1 MFRQAI
7 HHPPARRASWG
18 CCALLVVLAGAAGL
32 SAGDSA
38 RPPQVGFLGVWDR
51 AAPLLERASRQVKL
65 PVVFFDNAQP
75 LPPQELAQ
83 LRVLLVLNLPRER
96 VPKLLEELRQA
107 KKQNPDLR
115 VVPLDARDV
124 HANLKRAGLLDPDP
138 EVPRYWRAGGALNL
152 RRLLVYVGVKYLGR
166 KEEVQPPVEIPQ
178 YGYYHPEAKEL
189 ATTLRALQEQMDWS
203 PQRPTAVMLIQQSF
217 WITEDTQVIDA
228 QLRALEQVGFNSVAV
243 FADSLA
249 RLRQMLRELK
259 PAVLVEDRHGSMWQG
274 DGHGS
279 LLEELDVPYLRPI
292 SMLAYTIQQ
301 WRDDPRGLHPRDVSH
316 FLTLQE
322 SKGTIEPIVVGGL
335 KESVR
340 GFRLHVPVPERV
352 QRFAQRAWAWYQLRC
367 TPNRQKRLCIVYYNR
382 TGGQDDLLRG
392 SPTGAF
398 LDGPRSLVR
407 FLPRL
412 KERGWHLTRLPRDEA
427 ELLAWVRRSGR
438 NIGPWAPQELERL
451 ADQPGVVLVSLEK
464 FRRWMDQHLKERH
477 RQALEKHFGPPPGKL
492 MVVRRNGQPHLV
504 LPGVDL
510 GHVWL
515 GCLPLRG
522 ERQDQ
527 RLLHSRDV
535 PPPYNYLAF
544 YWYLQ
549 HEWKPH
555 AVVHWG
561 THGTVELLPGKE
573 AGLSEDDWSDICL
586 GRLPVVN
593 LWITDNLGEATLSR
607 RRSYALLVDHLVPP
621 TENAGL
627 SGPLRQ
633 LHDSIDKFQSLE
645 PGLLRQEF
653 RRKITQA
660 VHENHLDETLKLVG
674 LPQRLLTDQEIHRV
688 AEYLHE
694 LYNAMRPEVLH
705 VLGQPPEERRLARW
719 LVAALGEKF
728 LDRLALVAGVP
739 PELERFPGDRLKH
752 LRRKA
757 EQLVRRVLWE
767 DRPVPPELAKDLE
780 FARGLRRRIEA
791 ADQEIENLLR
801 ALEGRF
807 VPPGPGPDPVRNP
820 ASVPTGRNLYG
831 LNPEEIPT
839 PASWAVAVKLVD
851 QMLRTR
857 QVRKVGID
865 LNGMNTMR
873 DFGVMEG
880 QILYLLGVQPVWD
893 ANGLA
898 IDVEL
903 IPRQELGRP
912 RIDVFIAMGGMY
924 KENFPTRVR
933 LLDKAVRLAAAA
945 REPDNLVR
953 RGTEQ
958 LRQRLLARGFA
969 ARQAEH
975 LAAARIFGTK
985 PGNTSGTNILHL
997 VPRSGVWSS
1006 DDEIAA
1012 VYIDNMSYVFTDKL
1026 WGEKVPGLYEEAIQG
1041 TDTVLRVWASN
1052 MTSQLSN
1059 HHAYEYLGGLSM
1071 AVRKLTGR
1079 EPQALIADVRSPN
1092 AARLR
1097 DFEEVLATN
1106 LRTELLNENWI
1117 RGMKSHDYAGAG
1129 MMAELVKNTFGWN
1142 VTRPGSVGQG
1152 TWEEIYRTYIQDRY
1166 RLGLREWFDR
1176 VNPHA
1181 RQEIAAVMLEAV
1193 RKGYWRPDQQV
1204 VRHLAREFAQSVARH
1219 GLSAGLTTGG
1229 NRPLERFV
1237 AEQLRAVGDVALAGR
1252 FQQAVRASAGAPAD
1266 EQQAAAEKVYGPKLE
1281 KTRQQTPSAPVP
1293 RRTAWGL
1300 ALAAAVLVL
1309 LAVLGAWRGWGV
1321 PR

>member
-1 MFRQAI
+1 MPRTSLQSV
-7 HHPPARRASWG
+7 PVVYRLLLPALCWLAS
-18 CCALLVVLAGAAGL
+18 AAG
-32 SAGDSA
+32 SVCAEDAPG
-38 RPPQVGFLGVWDR
+38 PQVGFLGVWDR
-51 AAPLLERASRQVKL
+51 AVPLLERASRQVEVPL
-65 PVVFFDNAQP
+65 AFFANTEP
-75 LPPQELAQ
+75 LPLEELDR
-83 LRVLLVLNLPRER
+83 LRVLFVLNLPRQR
-96 VPKLLEELRQA
+96 VPALLKELRQA
-107 KKQNPDLR
+107 KQRNPRLR

-124 HANLKRAGLLDPDP
+124 HANLKRAGLLDADP
-138 EVPRYWRAGGALNL
+138 GVPPYWRAGGALNL
-152 RRLLVYVGVKYLGR
+152 RRLLVYAAVKYLGR
-166 KEEVQPPVEIPQ
+166 KAEIPPPVAIPQ
-178 YGYYHPEAKEL
+178 YGYYHPQAKKL
-189 ATTLRALQEQMDWS
+189 ATTLKAFQEQLDWS

-228 QLRALEQVGFNSVAV
+228 QLRALNRVGFNSVAV
-243 FADSLA
+243 FADSTA
-249 RLRQMLRELK
+249 RLREMLLELK
-259 PAVLVEDRHGSMWQG
+259 PHILVEDRHGGMWEG
-274 DGHGS
+274 DGKGT
-279 LLEELDVPYLRPI
+279 LLQELDVPYLRPI
-292 SMLAYTIQQ
+292 SMLAYTVQQ
-301 WRDDPRGLHPRDVSH
+301 WLEDPRGLHPRDVSH

-352 QRFAQRAWAWYQLRC
+352 ERFAHRAWSWGQLRR
-367 TPNRQKRLCIVYYNR
+367 TPNPEKRLAIVYYNR
-382 TGGQDDLLRG
+382 TAGQDDLMRG

-398 LDGPRSLVR
+398 LDAPRSLVR

-412 KERGWHLTRLPRDEA
+412 KARGWRLTRLPRDEA
-427 ELLAWVRRSGR
+427 ELISWVRRSGR
-438 NIGPWAPQELERL
+438 NLGPWAPEELERL

-464 FRRWMDQHLKERH
+464 FRRWMDQHLKEHH

-492 MVVRRNGQPHLV
+492 MVVTRNGQPHLV

-510 GHVWL
+510 GNVWL

-522 ERQDQ
+522 EKQDE

-549 HEWKPH
+549 HELRPH
-555 AVVHWG
+555 AVIHWG

-573 AGLSEDDWSDICL
+573 AGLTGEDWGDICL
-586 GRLPVVN
+586 GTLPVVN

-607 RRSYALLVDHLVPP
+607 RRAYALLVDHLVPP
-621 TENAGL
+621 VEKAGL
-627 SGPLRQ
+627 SGPLLA
-633 LHDSIDKFQSLE
+633 LHDSIDKFHTLE
-645 PGLLRQEF
+645 PGLLRREF

-660 VHENHLDETLKLVG
+660 IRQTHLDETLRIPG
-674 LPQRLLTDQEIHRV
+674 LDHRLATDEEIHRV

-694 LYNAMRPEVLH
+694 LYNATRPEVLH
-705 VLGQPPEERRLARW
+705 VLGLAPEPKRMAGW
-719 LVAALGEKF
+719 LVSALGQKF
-728 LDRLALVAGVP
+728 LDRLAQVAGVP
-739 PELERFPGDRLKH
+739 KSVEHFPGDRLKY

-757 EQLVRRVLWE
+757 EQLVQRVLWG
-767 DRPVPPELAKDLE
+767 DRPVPPSLAKDLE
-780 FARGLRRRIEA
+780 FARDLKQRIEA
-791 ADQEIENLLR
+791 ADLEIENLLR
-801 ALEGRF
+801 ALEGRY

-820 ASVPTGRNLYG
+820 ASVPTGRNLYA

-851 QMLRTR
+851 ELLRTR
-857 QVRKVGID
+857 KVRKVGID

-880 QILYLLGVQPVWD
+880 QILYLLGTRPVWD
-893 ANGLA
+893 ANGLVV
-898 IDVEL
+898 DVEL
-903 IPRQELGRP
+903 IPREELGRP
-912 RIDVFIAMGGMY
+912 RVDVFIAMGGTY

-953 RGTEQ
+953 QGTQELQ
-958 LRQRLLARGFA
+958 RRLLARGFST
-969 ARQAEH
+969 RQAEH

-985 PGNTSGTNILHL
+985 PGNTMGTNILHL

-1012 VYIDNMSYVFTDKL
+1012 VYIDNMSYVFTAGH
-1026 WGEKVPGLYEEAIQG
+1026 WGQKVPGLYEEAIQG
-1041 TDTVLRVWASN
+1041 TDAVLRVWASN

-1079 EPQALIADVRSPN
+1079 EPQALIADVRDPQG
-1092 AARLR
+1092 ARLR

-1106 LRTELLNENWI
+1106 LRTELLNEKWM
-1117 RGMKSHDYAGAG
+1117 RGMMQHNYAGAG
-1129 MMAELVKNTFGWN
+1129 MMAELVKNTFGWD
-1142 VTRPGSVGQG
+1142 VTRPGSVGPG
-1152 TWEEIYRTYIQDRY
+1152 VWEEIYQTYIQDRY
-1166 RLGLREWFDR
+1166 QLGLHEWFDR

-1193 RKGYWRPDQQV
+1193 RKGYWQPEAEV
-1204 VRHLAREFAQSVARH
+1204 VRHLAQVFAQSVARH

-1229 NRPLERFV
+1229 NRPLEQFV
-1237 AEQLRAVGDVALAGR
+1237 LQQLQAVGDVALAGR
-1252 FQQAVRASAGAPAD
+1252 YSQAVRASAGK
-1266 EQQAAAEKVYGPKLE
+1266 QAARPRQSEKVYGPKLE
-1281 KTRQQTPSAPVP
+1281 KTQQEQPPVPLP
-1293 RRTAWGL
+1293 RRTTWAMLL
-1300 ALAAAVLVL
+1300 AGGVLVL
-1309 LAVLGAWRGWGV
+1309 LVLFGAWRGWGV

>member
-1 MFRQAI
+1 
-7 HHPPARRASWG
+7 
-18 CCALLVVLAGAAGL
+18 
-32 SAGDSA
+32 
-38 RPPQVGFLGVWDR
+38 
-51 AAPLLERASRQVKL
+51 
-65 PVVFFDNAQP
+65 
-75 LPPQELAQ
+75 
-83 LRVLLVLNLPRER
+83 
-96 VPKLLEELRQA
+96 
-107 KKQNPDLR
+107 
-115 VVPLDARDV
+115 
-124 HANLKRAGLLDPDP
+124 
-138 EVPRYWRAGGALNL
+138 
-152 RRLLVYVGVKYLGR
+152 
-166 KEEVQPPVEIPQ
+166 
-178 YGYYHPEAKEL
+178 
-189 ATTLRALQEQMDWS
+189 
-203 PQRPTAVMLIQQSF
+203 
-217 WITEDTQVIDA
+217 
-228 QLRALEQVGFNSVAV
+228 
-243 FADSLA
+243 
-249 RLRQMLRELK
+249 
-259 PAVLVEDRHGSMWQG
+259 
-274 DGHGS
+274 
-279 LLEELDVPYLRPI
+279 
-292 SMLAYTIQQ
+292 
-301 WRDDPRGLHPRDVSH
+301 
-316 FLTLQE
+316 
-322 SKGTIEPIVVGGL
+322 
-335 KESVR
+335 
-340 GFRLHVPVPERV
+340 
-352 QRFAQRAWAWYQLRC
+352 
-367 TPNRQKRLCIVYYNR
+367 
-382 TGGQDDLLRG
+382 
-392 SPTGAF
+392 
-398 LDGPRSLVR
+398 
-407 FLPRL
+407 
-412 KERGWHLTRLPRDEA
+412 
-427 ELLAWVRRSGR
+427 
-438 NIGPWAPQELERL
+438 
-451 ADQPGVVLVSLEK
+451 
-464 FRRWMDQHLKERH
+464 
-477 RQALEKHFGPPPGKL
+477 
-492 MVVRRNGQPHLV
+492 VVRRNGRPHLV

-549 HEWKPH
+549 HELRPH
-555 AVVHWG
+555 AVIHWG

-573 AGLSEDDWSDICL
+573 AGMSEDDWSDICL

-621 TENAGL
+621 AENAGL

-645 PGLLRQEF
+645 QGLLRQEF

-660 VHENHLDETLKLVG
+660 VHENHLDETLKLAG
-674 LPQRLLTDQEIHRV
+674 LPQRLLTDREIH
-688 AEYLHE
+688 
-694 LYNAMRPEVLH
+694 
-705 VLGQPPEERRLARW
+705 Q
-719 LVAALGEKF
+719 KF
-728 LDRLALVAGVP
+728 LDRLAQVAGVP

-767 DRPVPPELAKDLE
+767 GRPVPPELAKDLE
-780 FARGLRRRIEA
+780 FARELRWRIEA
-791 ADQEIENLLR
+791 ADQEIANLLR

-880 QILYLLGVQPVWD
+880 QILYLLGVRPVWD

-953 RGTEQ
+953 RGTEE
-958 LRQRLLARGFA
+958 LRRRLLARGFA

-1012 VYIDNMSYVFTDKL
+1012 VYIDNMSYVFTGKL

-1079 EPQALIADVRSPN
+1079 EPQALVADVRSPN

-1129 MMAELVKNTFGWN
+1129 MMAELVKNTFGWS

-1166 RLGLREWFDR
+1166 RLGDR

-1237 AEQLRAVGDVALAGR
+1237 SEQLRAVGDVALAGR
-1252 FQQAVRASAGAPAD
+1252 FHQAVRASAGAPAD

-1281 KTRQQTPSAPVP
+1281 KTRQQAPSAPVP

-1300 ALAAAVLVL
+1300 ALAGAVLVL
-1309 LAVLGAWRGWGV
+1309 LAAFGAWRGWGV